1 MLHIYIYDIS
11 RLRVNVVLEIAVETS
26 KIEARGTTFDKC
38 NQIMVYAGDVDANRA
53 YYILLSPLTS
63 QSVLRAEK

>member
-1 MLHIYIYDIS
+1 
-11 RLRVNVVLEIAVETS
+11 LRQGDAIAPVLLNVVLEISVETY
-26 KIEARGTTFDKC
+26 KIETRGTTFDKW

-63 QSVLRAEK
+63 QSVLIAEK